1 VIEETPDGVLL
12 DIKVIPRAGKS
23 TIAGVRDGALLVR
36 VAAAPVEGEANSELI
51 DLLSRT
57 FDLPKRNV
65 VLVSGSKSRTKR
77 VKVKGLSVAMLKQR
91 LGSILE

>member
-1 VIEETPDGVLL
+1 VIEDTADGILL
-12 DIKVIPRAGKS
+12 DIRVIPRAGKS
-23 TIAGVRDGALLVR
+23 TIAGVRDGALLIR
-36 VAAAPVEGEANSELI
+36 LAAAPVEGEANSALI

-77 VKVKGLSVAMLKQR
+77 VKVRGLSVATLKQR